1 MSSTP
6 NQPDSHTQVGPR
18 IITFLFTLSVVAFLL
33 AGLAI
38 VVGQAVILAGGDAT
52 GARDW
57 QKALVPFAFGGAS
70 VAGLL
75 AFVLTYWHGED
86 EDGHN
91 EDDEQDHVES
101 ALNTTAPDSAASKG
115 TTRS

>member
-1 MSSTP
+1 MSSTS
-6 NQPDSHTQVGPR
+6 NQPATHTPVGPR
-18 IITFLFTLSVVAFLL
+18 IITFLFTLSVVVFLL

-57 QKALVPFAFGGAS
+57 QQALVPFAFGGAS

-86 EDGHN
+86 EDGLN
-91 EDDEQDHVES
+91 DDDEEGHPQS
-101 ALNTTAPDSAASKG
+101 ALADTTPESAASKG